1 MMIELRE
8 VVVSNAGFEDFFE
21 YLNGKIENIEAE
33 KAEEKERVLAEV
45 DAKYEVRLAKFTE
58 ALDGISHTETVE
70 VEVEDV
76 EPEVE
81 GETPV
86 EA

>member
-1 MMIELRE
+1 MIEERQI
-8 VVVSNAGFEDFFE
+8 VVADAGFEDYFE
-21 YLNGKIENIEAE
+21 YLNGKIENIETE
-33 KAEEKERVLAEV
+33 KAEEKEKVLAEV

-58 ALDGISHTETVE
+58 ALSGISHSETIE

-76 EPEVE
+76 ESEVVD
-81 GETPV
+81 ETPV

>member
-1 MMIELRE
+1 MIELRE
-8 VVVSNAGFEDFFE
+8 VVVSIAGFEDYFE

-58 ALDGISHTETVE
+58 ALSGISKTETVE

-76 EPEVE
+76 EPENE
-81 GETPV
+81 ETPV

>member
-1 MMIELRE
+1 MVEERE
-8 VVVSNAGFEDFFE
+8 VIVADAGFEDYFE
-21 YLNGKIENIEAE
+21 YLNGKIDNIETE

-58 ALDGISHTETVE
+58 ALAGITHTEIVE
-70 VEVEDV
+70 VEVE
-76 EPEVE
+76 EVATDAE

>member
-1 MMIELRE
+1 MIEERQI
-8 VVVSNAGFEDFFE
+8 VVADAGFEDYFE
-21 YLNGKIENIEAE
+21 YLNGKIENIETE
-33 KAEEKERVLAEV
+33 KAEEKEKVLAEV

-58 ALDGISHTETVE
+58 ALLGISHSETIE

-76 EPEVE
+76 ETEVVD
-81 GETPV
+81 ETPV

>member
-1 MMIELRE
+1 MIELRE
-8 VVVSNAGFEDFFE
+8 VVVSNAGFEDYFE
-21 YLNGKIENIEAE
+21 YLSGKIENIETE

-58 ALDGISHTETVE
+58 ALSGISHTETVE

-76 EPEVE
+76 EPENE
-81 GETPV
+81 ETPV

>member
-1 MMIELRE
+1 MIELRE
-8 VVVSNAGFEDFFE
+8 VVVSDAGFEDYFD
-21 YLNGKIENIEAE
+21 YLNGKIENIETE

-45 DAKYEVRLAKFTE
+45 DAKYEVRLVKFTE
-58 ALDGISHTETVE
+58 ALSGISHTETVE

-76 EPEVE
+76 EPENE
-81 GETPV
+81 ETPV

>member
-1 MMIELRE
+1 MIEERQI
-8 VVVSNAGFEDFFE
+8 VVADAGFEDYFE
-21 YLNGKIENIEAE
+21 YLNGKIENIETE
-33 KAEEKERVLAEV
+33 KAEEKEKVLAEV

-58 ALDGISHTETVE
+58 ALSGISHSETIE

-76 EPEVE
+76 ETEVVD
-81 GETPV
+81 ETPV

>member
-1 MMIELRE
+1 MVEERE
-8 VVVSNAGFEDFFE
+8 VVVADAGFEDYFE

-33 KAEEKERVLAEV
+33 KAEEKEKVLAEV
-45 DAKYEVRLAKFTE
+45 DAKYAVRLAKFTE
-58 ALDGISHTETVE
+58 ALAGITHTEIVE
-70 VEVEDV
+70 VEVEEIATDA
-76 EPEVE
+76 E